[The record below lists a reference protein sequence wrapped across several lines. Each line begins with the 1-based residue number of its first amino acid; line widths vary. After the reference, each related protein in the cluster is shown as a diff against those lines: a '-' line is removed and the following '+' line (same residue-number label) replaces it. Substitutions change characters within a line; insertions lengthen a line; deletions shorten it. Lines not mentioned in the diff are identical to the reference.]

1 MRVQS
6 GGLRYRQGEHA
17 SGWAQR
23 TILLAP
29 WALAGAVVSGS
40 RIMTS
45 HRYRRAPGPRRKRYA
60 VRTPHDPRETIME
73 YLNRFGP
80 LVGRILLA
88 TIFVLSGIGK
98 VTGFDATVGYIAA
111 KALPMPQILA
121 IATIVV
127 ELGAGL
133 MLIAGWK
140 ARAAAAALSVLYRA
154 RGLPLPPVLGR
165 APGGGSDAADPI
177 PEEPRHHGR
186 AALCHGVRKRAGLRE

>member
-1 MRVQS
+1 
-6 GGLRYRQGEHA
+6 
-17 SGWAQR
+17 
-23 TILLAP
+23 
-29 WALAGAVVSGS
+29 
-40 RIMTS
+40 
-45 HRYRRAPGPRRKRYA
+45 
-60 VRTPHDPRETIME
+60 ME

-133 MLIAGWK
+133 MLVAGWK
-140 ARAAAAALSVLYRA
+140 ARAAAAALLVFT
-154 RGLPLPPVLGR
+154 GL
-165 APGGGSDAADPI
+165 AAFLFHAFWAVP
-177 PEEPRHHGR
+177 PEE
-186 AALCHGVRKRAGLRE
+186 AAMQRIQFLKNLAIMGGLLYVMVYGSGPISASGDRE